1 MTQVTYD
8 PWHAALLDLLH
19 LTQQAQ
25 DDEVAECVSAALR
38 PLGLETTCYLV
49 DEEQRHLR
57 PLPERGRELPDP
69 LGVEGTIAGR
79 AFTSV
84 HTQRVGDGQ
93 GGRLWVP
100 LVDGTERLG
109 VVDVMLRRDDCD
121 IEALQDWCESYVGL
135 VGHLVAVKMPYGDSL
150 QQVRRTRPMTVA
162 GELLL
167 STLPPMTFTSDRLV
181 ISAVL
186 EPHYDIGGDAFDYA
200 LDGEMA
206 WFCVLDGM
214 GRGLHAAVM
223 TVTALAAI
231 RAARRD
237 NRGLYAIA
245 QATEDALRDQFADT
259 AYVTGVLCELHTGT
273 GRLRYISAGH
283 PAPLL
288 LRGGRAI
295 GELTGGHRLPLGL
308 DDGTIEVAEEML
320 EPGDRLLL
328 YTDGI
333 VEASD
338 RRGEMFGVERLAD
351 LTERA
356 AQAKLPAP
364 ETLRGLAHRVAEFRD
379 GPPRDDATLMLVE
392 WSAEAAR
399 RVLP

>member
-8 PWHAALLDLLH
+8 PWHAALLDFLH

-25 DDEVAECVSAALR
+25 DDQIAGCVSASLR
-38 PLGLETTCYLV
+38 PLGMEPTCYLV
-49 DEEQRHLR
+49 DEEQRQLH
-57 PLPERGRELPDP
+57 PLPEFGKAAAEP
-69 LGVEGTIAGR
+69 LGVEGTLAGR

-84 HTQRVGDGQ
+84 ETQRAGTGA
-93 GGRLWVP
+93 GSRLWVP

-109 VVDVMLRRDDCD
+109 VIEIVVVRDDCD
-121 IEALQDWCESYVGL
+121 IEALRDWCESYVNL
-135 VGHLVAVKMPYGDSL
+135 VGHLIAVKMPYGDAL

-167 STLPPMTFTSDRLV
+167 STLPPLTFTSDRLV

-200 LDGEMA
+200 LDDQTA

-214 GRGLHAAVM
+214 GRGLRAAVM
-223 TVTALAAI
+223 TVTTLAAI

-237 NRGLYAIA
+237 ARGLYAIT
-245 QATEDALRDQFADT
+245 QAAEEALQEQFPDT
-259 AYVTGVLCELHTGT
+259 AYVTGVLCELDTGT
-273 GRLRYISAGH
+273 GRLRFISAGH

-288 LRGGRAI
+288 LRHGRAVRELAGGR
-295 GELTGGHRLPLGL
+295 RLPLGL
-308 DDGTIEVAEEML
+308 DDNTIDVAEEAL

-328 YTDGI
+328 YSDGV

-338 RRGEMFGVERLAD
+338 RHGDMFGVERLVD

-356 AQAKLPAP
+356 GQARLPAP
-364 ETLRGLAHRVAEFRD
+364 ETLRILAHRVAEFRD

>member
-25 DDEVAECVSAALR
+25 DDQVAECVSAALR
-38 PLGLETTCYLV
+38 PLGMETTCYLV
-49 DEEQRHLR
+49 DEEQRHLH
-57 PLPERGRELPDP
+57 PLAEHGKQPVGP
-69 LGVEGTIAGR
+69 LGVEGTVAGR
-79 AFTSV
+79 AFTTV
-84 HTQRVGDGQ
+84 DTQRVGGGV

-109 VVDVMLRRDDCD
+109 VVEIVLRRDDCD

-135 VGHLVAVKMPYGDSL
+135 VGHLLAVKMPYGDSL

-181 ISAVL
+181 LSAVL

-200 LDGEMA
+200 LDDEIA

-214 GRGLHAAVM
+214 GRGLGAAVM

-231 RAARRD
+231 RAARRAD
-237 NRGLYAIA
+237 GGLYAIA
-245 QATEDALRDQFADT
+245 RAVEDALRDQFDD
-259 AYVTGVLCELHTGT
+259 AYVTGLLCELHTGT

-288 LRGGRAI
+288 LRRGRAVR
-295 GELTGGHRLPLGL
+295 ELTGGQRLPFGL
-308 DDGTIEVAEEML
+308 DDAAIEVAEEIL

-338 RRGEMFGVERLAD
+338 KWGEMFGVQRLAD
-351 LTERA
+351 LTEQA

-364 ETLRGLAHRVAEFRD
+364 ETLRGLAHRVAAFRD

>member
-25 DDEVAECVSAALR
+25 DNQVAGCVSAALR
-38 PLGLETTCYLV
+38 PLGMEATCYLV
-49 DEEQRHLR
+49 DEEQWHLR
-57 PLPERGRELPDP
+57 PLAEQGKEPAGP
-69 LGVEGTIAGR
+69 LGVEGTLAGR
-79 AFTSV
+79 AFTTV
-84 HTQRVGDGQ
+84 DTQRVGGGA

-109 VVDVMLRRDDCD
+109 VVEIVLRREDCD
-121 IEALQDWCESYVGL
+121 IAALQDWCESYVAL
-135 VGHLVAVKMPYGDSL
+135 VGHLLAVKMPYGDSL
-150 QQVRRTRPMTVA
+150 QQARRTRPMTVA

-167 STLPPMTFTSDRLV
+167 STLPPMTFTSDRLAL
-181 ISAVL
+181 SAVL

-200 LDGEMA
+200 LDSEIA

-214 GRGLHAAVM
+214 GRGLRAAVM

-231 RAARRD
+231 RAARRAD
-237 NRGLYAIA
+237 RGLYAIA
-245 QATEDALRDQFADT
+245 QAVEEALRDQFDD
-259 AYVTGVLCELHTGT
+259 AYVTGLLCELHTGT

-288 LRGGRAI
+288 LRHGRAVR
-295 GELTGGHRLPLGL
+295 ELTGGHRLPFGL
-308 DDGTIEVAEEML
+308 DDGEIEVAEEML

-328 YTDGI
+328 YTDGV

-351 LTERA
+351 LTEQA

-364 ETLRGLAHRVAEFRD
+364 ETLRGLAHRVAAFRA

>member
-25 DDEVAECVSAALR
+25 DDQVAECVSAALR
-38 PLGLETTCYLV
+38 PLGMETTCYLV
-49 DEEQRHLR
+49 DEEQRHLH
-57 PLPERGRELPDP
+57 PLAEHGKTPADP
-69 LGVEGTIAGR
+69 LGVENTLAGR

-84 HTQRVGDGQ
+84 DTQRVGDGS
-93 GGRLWVP
+93 GSRLWVP

-109 VVDVMLRRDDCD
+109 VVEIVLRRDDCD

-135 VGHLVAVKMPYGDSL
+135 VGHLLAVKMPYGDSL
-150 QQVRRTRPMTVA
+150 QQVRRTRPMSVA

-167 STLPPMTFTSDRLV
+167 STLPPLTFTSDRLA

-200 LDGEMA
+200 LDGETA

-214 GRGLHAAVM
+214 GRGLRAAVM

-237 NRGLYAIA
+237 ARGLYAIA
-245 QATEDALRDQFADT
+245 QAVEDALRDQFPDT
-259 AYVTGVLCELHTGT
+259 AYVTGLLCELHTDT
-273 GRLRYISAGH
+273 GRLRFISAGH

-288 LRGGRAI
+288 LRHGRAVRELEGGR
-295 GELTGGHRLPLGL
+295 RLPLGL
-308 DDGTIEVAEEML
+308 DDSTIEVAEETL

-333 VEASD
+333 VEACD
-338 RRGEMFGVERLAD
+338 RHGEMFGVERLAD

-356 AQAKLPAP
+356 AQARLPAP

-399 RVLP
+399 RALP